1 MNVGELYSSE
11 EYVQN
16 EEGHDWVAQEA
27 TFFFFLIY
35 VLWFFFKQLD

>member
-27 TFFFFLIY
+27 TFFFFNLC
-35 VLWFFFKQLD
+35 VMVFF